1 MSDRRASPHE
11 RDVVHFIGALQAKIE
26 EVAERAGVSAHE
38 RLGLERMLAAL
49 PWPERRRVSLLLRGA
64 QAQSEN
70 PALHRAVDLV
80 FEVAS
85 EVWNNAPRA
94 EPAPGDPVPEAR
106 HRLQARLR
114 G

>member
-1 MSDRRASPHE
+1 MADRRASPHE
-11 RDVVHFIGALQAKIE
+11 RDVAHFIGALQAKIE
-26 EVAERAGVSAHE
+26 AVAERAGVSA
-38 RLGLERMLAAL
+38 RDCLGLERMLAAL

-64 QAQSEN
+64 KAQSEN

-85 EVWNNAPRA
+85 EVWNTA
-94 EPAPGDPVPEAR
+94 PEADPTPGEAIVTSQDR
-106 HRLQARLR
+106 VHTRAR

>member
-1 MSDRRASPHE
+1 
-11 RDVVHFIGALQAKIE
+11 
-26 EVAERAGVSAHE
+26 VAERAGVSAHE

-64 QAQSEN
+64 KAQSEN
-70 PALHRAVDLV
+70 LALHRAVDLV

-85 EVWNNAPRA
+85 EVWNNAPESGAAPA
-94 EPAPGDPVPEAR
+94 EAVAELR
-106 HRLQARLR
+106 HRLHTRPR

>member
-1 MSDRRASPHE
+1 VLRRHRAAAGLS
-11 RDVVHFIGALQAKIE
+11 QE
-26 EVAERAGVSAHE
+26 ELAERAGVSAHE

-80 FEVAS
+80 LEVAS
-85 EVWNNAPRA
+85 EVWNNAADPGPGETIAGPDARPDARPR
-94 EPAPGDPVPEAR
+94 G
-106 HRLQARLR
+106 
-114 G
+114 